1 MNKEEINKVK
11 NQISSLPPG
20 NIVVKRINGKEYEYW
35 QYRENGRQITKRIKG
50 EELEILRKQIEERKR
65 LEAVLKADTYPK
77 LPMGVVGETAV
88 GEGVIE
94 GTYIRVGDELKEFS
108 APVKDFKKRDC
119 FNRLEDYLYSPVN
132 DRVFI
137 LYGLRRTGKTTMIR
151 QAIYDMDVDILSKT
165 AFIQIKSG
173 DSISSLNK
181 NLRELEKRGYRYLFI
196 DEVTLMDDF
205 IEQAALFSDI
215 YASSGMKIVLS
226 GTDSLGFLFS
236 QDEQLY
242 DRAIMLHTTF
252 ISYGEFE
259 RVLGIKG
266 IDNYIKYGGTMSFGG
281 VNYNLMPTT
290 FSNEKSTNEYVDS
303 AIAHNIQHSLKNY
316 QYAGHFRGLADLYE
330 KGELTNVIGRI
341 VEDMN
346 HRFVLEVIQKAFVSH
361 DLGITRNNLRK
372 DKKAP
377 TDILD
382 DIDISMVT
390 ERLMAKL
397 DIHDVDEDTSVVN
410 ATHLSEVREYLFLL
424 DLIETIKVVS
434 SSGSDKN
441 KERIVFTQP
450 GLRYSQAEAL
460 VSALLQ
466 DDIFR
471 EIGIKNRLSITQRLL
486 DEVRGR
492 MMEDIILLETKKA
505 LPDKEVFVL
514 QFPVG
519 EFDMVVFDQNSISC
533 QLYEIKHSEKMVTEQ
548 TRHLVDKEKCDYA
561 QMQYGDIVRKCV
573 IYNGASSCDKDI
585 EYANAEDYL
594 NRIRNNWNS

>member
-1 MNKEEINKVK
+1 MNSEEINRVK
-11 NQISSLPPG
+11 KQISSLPPG
-20 NIVVKRINGKEYEYW
+20 NIVIKRINGKEYEYW
-35 QYRENGRQITKRIKG
+35 QYRESGRQITKRIKG

-65 LEAVLKADTYPK
+65 LEAMLKADNSPK
-77 LPMGVVGETAV
+77 LPVAIVDEAVVGHSVLTDSF
-88 GEGVIE
+88 
-94 GTYIRVGDELKEFS
+94 IRVGDELKEFS
-108 APVKDFKKRDC
+108 APVRDYKKRDC
-119 FNRLEDYLYSPVN
+119 FSKLKDYLYSPVN

-151 QAIYDMDVDILSKT
+151 QAIYDMDADKLSKT
-165 AFIQIKSG
+165 AFIQVNDG
-173 DSISSLNK
+173 DDISSLNK
-181 NLRELEKRGYRYLFI
+181 YIRELEKSGYRYLFI
-196 DEVTLMDDF
+196 DEVTRMDDF

-259 RVLGIKG
+259 RVLGIQG
-266 IDNYIKYGGTMSFGG
+266 IDNYIKYGGTMSLGG
-281 VNYNLMPTT
+281 VNYNQMPTT
-290 FSNEKSTNEYVDS
+290 FSNVKSTNEYVDS

-316 QYAGHFRGLADLYE
+316 QYEGHFRGLADLYE
-330 KGELTNVIGRI
+330 KGELTNVINRI

-346 HRFVLEVIQKAFVSH
+346 HSFVLEVIQRAFVSH

-377 TDILD
+377 SDILD
-382 DIDISMVT
+382 DIDTSMVT

-397 DIHDVDEDTSVVN
+397 DIHDVNGKTAIVET
-410 ATHLSEVREYLFLL
+410 THMNEVKEYLLLL
-424 DLIETIKVVS
+424 DLIDTIEVVS

-460 VSALLQ
+460 VSSLLQ
-466 DDIFR
+466 DDLFR
-471 EIGIKNRLSITQRLL
+471 DIGIKDRLRITERLL

-505 LPDKEVFVL
+505 FPDKEVFVL

-519 EFDMVVFDQNSISC
+519 EFDMVVFDRGSISC
-533 QLYEIKHSEKMVTEQ
+533 QLYEIKHSDKIVSEQ
-548 TRHLVDKEKCDYA
+548 TRHLVDKEKCEYV
-561 QMQYGDIVRKCV
+561 QKQYGDIVGKCV
-573 IYNGASSCDKDI
+573 IYNGVSSCENEI
-585 EYANAEDYL
+585 QYINAEYYL
-594 NRIRNNWNS
+594 NNLNKE